1 MDGFL
6 VVEAKFETTRGSHYP
21 VALTLHM
28 SSILEL
34 LEGGEVRQFETG
46 QVVIDQGDRTNL
58 LFFLIEGAVEVIKD
72 GVTVAT
78 SSQPGAVFGE
88 LSALLGGNHTATV
101 RALKPCS
108 FNVVGNPRE
117 FLKASPIVCLHVCE
131 LVARR
136 LDAVNKYL
144 VDVKGQFE
152 GHEHLGMIDNVL
164 ETLMHRHPV
173 SRVRPSESQI
183 RQTEPQD

>member
-1 MDGFL
+1 LTKQSLKPEG
-6 VVEAKFETTRGSHYP
+6 EAIILLADTP
-21 VALTLHM
+21 M

-34 LEGGEVRQFETG
+34 IQGGEVRQFETG
-46 QVVIDQGDRTNL
+46 QVIIDQGDRTNL
-58 LFFLIEGAVEVIKD
+58 LFFLIEGAVEVMKD
-72 GVTVAT
+72 GVSVAT

-108 FNVVGNPRE
+108 FRVVGNPRE

-131 LVARR
+131 LVAGR
-136 LDAVNKYL
+136 LDALNKYL

-152 GHEHLGMIDNVL
+152 GHEHLGMVDDVL
-164 ETLMHRHPV
+164 ETLMHRNPV

>member
-1 MDGFL
+1 MQSPKIVL
-6 VVEAKFETTRGSHYP
+6 L
-21 VALTLHM
+21 ALTLHM

-34 LEGGEVRQFETG
+34 IEGGEVRQFETG

-108 FNVVGNPRE
+108 FHVVGNPRE

-136 LDAVNKYL
+136 LDALNKYL
-144 VDVKGQFE
+144 VDVRQQFQ
-152 GHEHLGMIDNVL
+152 GHEHLGMVDDVL

-173 SRVRPSESQI
+173 NRMKTNELQV
-183 RQTEPQD
+183 RQTESSD